1 LIKRDSPVEKPGFL
15 TLKIIPKMEKNEQ
28 MDQLTQHLKQYVR
41 TTIEIIKLELIER
54 SIIISSYILLQVV
67 RYMLFT
73 IALLIL
79 SIALGFYISNYLN
92 DYIAGFGFVGTI
104 YLLIAMIL
112 SVLNQRKIEKA
123 IQNKIIRN
131 LFSEEHSI
139 KLP

>member
-1 LIKRDSPVEKPGFL
+1 MSPVEKPGFFN
-15 TLKIIPKMEKNEQ
+15 TKIFSLMEKKEQ
-28 MDQLTQHLKQYVR
+28 MDQITHHLKQYVR

-54 SIIISSYILLQVV
+54 SIIISSYILLQVL

-73 IALLIL
+73 IAILIL

-104 YLLIAMIL
+104 YLLLAMIL

>member
-1 LIKRDSPVEKPGFL
+1 
-15 TLKIIPKMEKNEQ
+15 MEKNEQ
-28 MDQLTQHLKQYVR
+28 MEQLTQHLKQYVR

-79 SIALGFYISNYLN
+79 SISLGFYISNYLN

-123 IQNKIIRN
+123 IQNKIIQN
-131 LFSEEHSI
+131 LFSEEHSVKI
-139 KLP
+139 P